1 MALVKVEVS
10 RKIPKPFTREKSD
23 NETKNEL
30 FLGKSGI
37 NFREQA
43 IKTLGFVAGDNIGF
57 TPDIDLKKGET
68 IETTT
73 GKLNGLYI
81 QKEEKLVDDKG
92 KEVKNGYKLGTN
104 NAITGTAIQP
114 YLVELAG
121 ISSRFATKL
130 AGAKPTDMLDITEV
144 DEILTGKQLVFT
156 IATEAIEFE
165 GKQLFEV
172 KFKEITESKRGK
184 KGEVEDEATVVEDVV
199 DTVDTVEE
207 EL

>member
-10 RKIPKPFTREKSD
+10 RKTPKPFTREKSD

-43 IKTLGFVAGDNIGF
+43 IKTLGFTAGDNIGF
-57 TPDIDLKKGET
+57 TPDIDMKKGET
-68 IETTT
+68 IATTT
-73 GKLNGLYI
+73 QKLDALYI
-81 QKEEKLVDDKG
+81 QKEDVLTNAEG
-92 KEVKNGYKLGTN
+92 KEIKNGYKLGTN

-121 ISSRFATKL
+121 ITSRFATKL
-130 AGAKPTDMLDITEV
+130 VGAKPTDQLSIEEV

-156 IATEAIEFE
+156 VATEPIEFE

-184 KGEVEDEATVVEDVV
+184 KGEDSDSEITEVPMETAPE
-199 DTVDTVEE
+199 VEE

>member
-1 MALVKVEVS
+1 MALIKAEVS
-10 RKIPKPFTREKSD
+10 RKTPKPFTREKSD

-57 TPDIDLKKGET
+57 TPDIDLKKGDT
-68 IETTT
+68 LETTT
-73 GKLNGLYI
+73 GKLNALYI

-92 KEVKNGYKLGTN
+92 KEIKNGYKLGTN

-121 ISSRFATKL
+121 IASRFSKL
-130 AGAKPTDMLDITEV
+130 EGSKPTDQLSDVEI

-156 IATEAIEFE
+156 VAEEAIEFE

-184 KGEVEDEATVVEDVV
+184 KGEDSDTESTEAPIEATAPSI
-199 DTVDTVEE
+199 EE

>member
-10 RKIPKPFTREKSD
+10 RKTPKPFTREKSD

-43 IKTLGFVAGDNIGF
+43 IKTLSFVAGDNIGF
-57 TPDIDLKKGET
+57 TPDIDMKKGET
-68 IETTT
+68 ITTT
-73 GKLNGLYI
+73 TEKLNSLYI
-81 QKEEKLVDDKG
+81 QKEDVIVGDNG

-130 AGAKPTDMLDITEV
+130 ANAKPTDQLSIEEI

-156 IATEAIEFE
+156 VAEEAIEFE
-165 GKQLFEV
+165 GKLLFEL

-184 KGEVEDEATVVEDVV
+184 KGEDSDDSLNAPMKVASPE
-199 DTVDTVEE
+199 VEE

>member
-1 MALVKVEVS
+1 MALIKAEVS
-10 RKIPKPFTREKSD
+10 RKTPKPFTREKSD

-37 NFREQA
+37 NFREKA
-43 IKTLGFVAGDNIGF
+43 IATMGFVAGDNIGF
-57 TPDIDLKKGET
+57 TPDIDLKKGDT
-68 IETTT
+68 LETTI
-73 GKLNGLYI
+73 GKLNALYI
-81 QKEEKLVDDKG
+81 QKEEKLEKDG

-130 AGAKPTDMLDITEV
+130 AGAKPTDQLSIEEI

-156 IATEAIEFE
+156 VAEEAIEFE

-172 KFKEITESKRGK
+172 KFKEITESKKGK
-184 KGEVEDEATVVEDVV
+184 KGEDSDSDDSLNVPMEVTSPK
-199 DTVDTVEE
+199 VEE

>member
-10 RKIPKPFTREKSD
+10 RKTPKPFTREKSD

-57 TPDIDLKKGET
+57 TPDIDMKAGET

-73 GKLNGLYI
+73 GKLNALYI
-81 QKEEKLVDDKG
+81 QKEAIVIGDNG

-114 YLVELAG
+114 YLVELAL
-121 ISSRFATKL
+121 ICSRFDTKL
-130 AGAKPTDMLDITEV
+130 AGAKPTDQLSIEEI

-156 IATEAIEFE
+156 VAEEAIEFE

-172 KFKEITESKRGK
+172 KFKEVTESKRGK
-184 KGEVEDEATVVEDVV
+184 KGEDSEITEVPMESTSPSQ
-199 DTVDTVEE
+199 EE